1 MFLDEALWRIK
12 HKIYQDRIDFLV
24 QLNSY
29 HNYIIDDKS
38 IEPILASGPS
48 DKDYSKLAGH
58 KGVFRSA
65 EEYYEHE
72 AS

>member
-38 IEPILASGPS
+38 AEPIVAPGRGN
-48 DKDYSKLAGH
+48 DYAKLAGA

-72 AS
+72 